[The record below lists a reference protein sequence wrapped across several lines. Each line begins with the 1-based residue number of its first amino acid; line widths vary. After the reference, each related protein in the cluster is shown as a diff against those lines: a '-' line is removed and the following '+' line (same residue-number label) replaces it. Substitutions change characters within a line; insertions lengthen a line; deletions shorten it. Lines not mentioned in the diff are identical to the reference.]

1 MRVPIGVAMLCV
13 VTACSHQALKV
24 DCDRH
29 LTAINPPMPVV
40 KPATTS
46 AESMTPIVP
55 KPGVKPEVP

>member
-13 VTACSHQALKV
+13 LAACSHQALKV

-29 LTAINPPMPVV
+29 LTAINPPTAVM

-46 AESMTPIVP
+46 AASMTPIVP
-55 KPGVKPEVP
+55 EPGAKPETP